1 MILSMKYFSVSSVG
15 RIDIQNLNISNGYLF
30 PIEIHSVWTIY
41 HVNMMRCF
49 QVIVLI
55 YSSIYIQNRM
65 AHWHSK
71 NNISFIR
78 RCCDL
83 LFVTFLMEHL
93 LYYMLSTM
101 CCIYWSRRYI
111 SGLMMNILI
120 MQTIRPI
127 IAFYFIFLFML
138 IRHSSNETEMNT
150 SRAFIK
156 FTIEVSSKYL
166 ENLFFI

>member
-1 MILSMKYFSVSSVG
+1 
-15 RIDIQNLNISNGYLF
+15 
-30 PIEIHSVWTIY
+30 
-41 HVNMMRCF
+41 MMRCF

-83 LFVTFLMEHL
+83 LFGRFLMEHL

-138 IRHSSNETEMNT
+138 IRHSSNETEMYNW
-150 SRAFIK
+150 K
-156 FTIEVSSKYL
+156 PSSK
-166 ENLFFI
+166 EKKINICFILFYSPIKRKTR

>member
-1 MILSMKYFSVSSVG
+1 MK
-15 RIDIQNLNISNGYLF
+15 
-30 PIEIHSVWTIY
+30 EINPFGIANTLLDFIY
-41 HVNMMRCF
+41 SACAIIHHVNMMRCF

-71 NNISFIR
+71 NNISLIR

-83 LFVTFLMEHL
+83 HFGRFLMEHL

-138 IRHSSNETEMNT
+138 IRHSSSNKMNT
-150 SRAFIK
+150 QGHPD
-156 FTIEVSSKYL
+156 
-166 ENLFFI
+166 LFFDSD